1 METPVTKKR
10 LQDHLAYSWWKY
22 ALLVIIAA
30 MGWNIFY
37 SMTAYRSPEEKK
49 VIVGVY
55 SAGSESNL
63 SAYMQQVHQVHLTDM
78 EQVEPMYILPDET
91 YGDMILTT
99 RIVANECDIYILP
112 GTQFQNWAAQGAFLP
127 LDELLPGLES
137 DLTSA
142 GISLSRGRRVN
153 NETGEKHLYG
163 IPCKDLPGAMN
174 MLWTDPSDLYIS
186 VFHTTGNDETVLKFM
201 DIFVHDLMNEPPVTP
216 TDLAPAN

>member
-63 SAYMQQVHQVHLTDM
+63 SAYMQQVQQVHLTDM

-112 GTQFQNWAAQGAFLP
+112 GTQFQNWAAQGAFMP

-137 DLTSA
+137 DLTEA
-142 GISLSRGRRVN
+142 GISLSRGRRTN

-163 IPCKDLPGAMN
+163 IPCKDLPAAMN
-174 MLWTDPSDLYIS
+174 MLWTDPGDLYIS
-186 VFHTTGNDETVLKFM
+186 VFHTTGNDENVLRFM
-201 DIFVHDLMNEPPVTP
+201 DIFVHDLMNEPPATP

>member
-22 ALLVIIAA
+22 ALLIIIAA

-63 SAYMQQVHQVHLTDM
+63 SAYMQQVQQVHLTDM

-112 GTQFQNWAAQGAFLP
+112 GTQFQNWAAQGAFMP

-137 DLTSA
+137 DLTEA
-142 GISLSRGRRVN
+142 GISLSRGRRTN

-163 IPCKDLPGAMN
+163 IPCKDLPAAMS
-174 MLWTDPSDLYIS
+174 MLWTDPGDLYIS
-186 VFHTTGNDETVLKFM
+186 VFHTTGNDENVLRFM
-201 DIFVHDLMNEPPVTP
+201 DIFVHDLMNEPPATP